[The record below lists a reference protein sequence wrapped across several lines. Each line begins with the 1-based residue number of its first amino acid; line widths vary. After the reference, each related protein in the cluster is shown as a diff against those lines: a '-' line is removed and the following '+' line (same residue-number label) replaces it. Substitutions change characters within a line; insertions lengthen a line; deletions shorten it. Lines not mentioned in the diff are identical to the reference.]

1 MSRKKRKE
9 KRGENHLTLNM
20 LRYGC
25 HYYPTV
31 FSRSAAQKATLSTLS
46 TLFTLSTLSTY
57 YLRIIYIIQYTH
69 YLHYPQG
76 LKEYTLSMLLYYH
89 SFELLDYSFHCG
101 YDIATF
107 LNNAHSAL
115 TKSNVTK
122 DVSNEPIT

>member
-9 KRGENHLTLNM
+9 KRGENHLTLHM

-31 FSRSAAQKATLSTLS
+31 FSRHAAQKATLSTLS
-46 TLFTLSTLSTY
+46 V
-57 YLRIIYIIQYTH
+57 H
-69 YLHYPQG
+69 YLQG

-107 LNNAHSAL
+107 LNNAHGAL